1 MAAEALRAAVLVPE
15 PGFPEPWRWAFDVE
29 AKALERGGVAV
40 EALAW
45 TDPGDLN
52 GFDCLLPL
60 VAWGYHDR
68 YEDWL
73 SLLDRLEAERVR
85 TINPV
90 PLLRWNS
97 DKIYLADLAAKGV
110 PTVPTLAVD
119 ALDEHALA
127 EARARFGTPTLVVK
141 PPVSAAATG
150 THRIE
155 PDQPIPPDEAG
166 KPMLIQPY
174 LPTIASE
181 GEYSIMLFGGEF
193 SHAIVKRPKAGDF
206 RVQPHLGGTEV
217 PCAPPLGAIELAHH
231 ALAAAPAEAAYARVD
246 MIADEEGALRI
257 MELELIEPS
266 LWLEHSPD
274 DGAAFVSAVRSA
286 IEQPLAQS

>member
-1 MAAEALRAAVLVPE
+1 LAGKTVRAAVLVPAS
-15 PGFPEPWRWAFDVE
+15 GFAEPWRWAYDVE
-29 AKALERGGVAV
+29 AAALESGDFTV
-40 EALAW
+40 EPRPW
-45 TDPGDLN
+45 TEPGDLN
-52 GFDCLLPL
+52 GFDCVLPL
-60 VAWGYHDR
+60 VAWGYHEL
-68 YEDWL
+68 YAEWL
-73 SLLDRLEAERVR
+73 ALLDRLEAERIP

-127 EARARFGTPTLVVK
+127 EARSRFGSTILVVK

-150 THRIE
+150 THRLE
-155 PDQPIPPDEAG
+155 PDQPIPAG
-166 KPMLIQPY
+166 ELGQPMLIQPF

-181 GEYSIMLFGGEF
+181 GEYSIMLFGGVF

-217 PCAPPLGAIELAHH
+217 PCAPPLGAIDLAHH
-231 ALAAAPAEAAYARVD
+231 ALASAPAEAGDARVD

-266 LWLEHSPD
+266 LWLQHAPD
-274 DGAAFVSAVRSA
+274 DGAAFVSAVRAA
-286 IEQPLAQS
+286 IGR